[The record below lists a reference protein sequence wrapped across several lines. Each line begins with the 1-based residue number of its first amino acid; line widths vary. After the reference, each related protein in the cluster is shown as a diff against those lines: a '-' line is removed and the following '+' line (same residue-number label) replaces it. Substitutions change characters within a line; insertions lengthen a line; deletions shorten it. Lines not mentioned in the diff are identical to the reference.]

1 VVGLPDG
8 ARAGHARRQSER
20 WAKTKIDSFILA
32 ALKANGL
39 KPSAESD
46 PRTLKAVDQRVSIH
60 DIHATMLHQ
69 LGLHQLGLHQLGL
82 HQLGLD
88 HEKLTYRY
96 AGRAFRLTDV
106 YTNVVRDVTADG
118 LPL

>member
-1 VVGLPDG
+1 MVGLPDG

-69 LGLHQLGLHQLGL
+69 LGLHQLGL
-82 HQLGLD
+82 D

-106 YTNVVRDVTADG
+106 DGNVVRDVTADG